1 MNRILPEKDSAP
13 EAAVAEPPPAKPS
26 SRLHRLVVWLPGLL
40 ALIALAFVLLQF
52 GELKQ
57 LYRLIDNVRLPWLAL
72 GVVAQLC
79 TYAAAAA
86 VWYVV
91 LRRAAHRRHLAG
103 LYLLGVA
110 KLFMDQAL
118 PSGGVSGSVLVV
130 AALRRRGVSAH
141 IATAALLIGM
151 LSFYLAFLTAA
162 GASLIIMAL
171 EHALNSAIVLVVIV
185 FLFIAIALIFAIF
198 WLRRRKGSRFEAWLR
213 YLPLGHQFWSAIHDA
228 PSVLLRDVT
237 LLVSTTLLQILIIA
251 LDAATLWIVLA
262 ALGTRAPFGMC
273 FAAFTLASI
282 IADVAPIPLG
292 LGSFEAALV
301 SLLSI
306 TGSGLEVAFAAT
318 ILLRG
323 LTFWAPML
331 PGLWIARWE
340 IRGAAALKAAR
351 TKGSRSKA
359 PQA

>member
-1 MNRILPEKDSAP
+1 MNRLVPKPKPAP
-13 EAAVAEPPPAKPS
+13 ESLQAHSAGSPAAGEGS
-26 SRLHRLVVWLPGLL
+26 SGRLRRLLVWLPGLL
-40 ALIALAFVLLQF
+40 TLIALAIVLLRF
-52 GELKQ
+52 GEIERLYQ
-57 LYRLIDNVRLPWLAL
+57 LLGRVHLGWIGLASL
-72 GVVAQLC
+72 AQVA

-103 LYLLGVA
+103 LFLLGVA

-130 AALRRRGVSAH
+130 AALRRRGVSSH

-171 EHALNSAIVLVVIV
+171 GHALNGGIILVVVV
-185 FLFIAIALIFAIF
+185 FLFIALALVFAIV

-213 YLPLGHQFWSAIHDA
+213 YLPMGHQIWSAIHDA
-228 PSVLLRDVT
+228 PSALLRDGP
-237 LLVSTTLLQILIIA
+237 LLVSTTLLQISIIG
-251 LDAATLWIVLA
+251 LDAATLWILLHA
-262 ALGTRAPFGMC
+262 MGAKASFGIA
-273 FAAFTLASI
+273 FAGFTLASI

-301 SLLSI
+301 SLLTI
-306 TGSGLEVAFAAT
+306 TGTGLEAAFAGT

-323 LTFWAPML
+323 LSFWAPML
-331 PGLWIARWE
+331 PGLWLARRE
-340 IRGAAALKAAR
+340 IKGAAGLRTGNRAR
-351 TKGSRSKA
+351 R
-359 PQA
+359 